1 MLKYSVKRFYINN
14 IFRFAST
21 KTAIKNG
28 PGLDHFIGEAQKTKQ
43 RQPKIFPSPN
53 ETNTYLNPEDFNGNG
68 RTVKFL
74 TYGCQMNVND
84 MEIVRSVL
92 FQNGYVEGFDEKTAD
107 IVLLMTCSIR
117 ESAEEKIWRKL
128 NWLKNNSKKCTVGV
142 LGCMAERIR
151 EGIIEKSKVVDL
163 VAGPDAYRDLPR
175 LLAATRFGRNA
186 MNVQLSF
193 EETYAD
199 IQPVRT
205 DVATNS
211 IMRGCDNMCTYC
223 IVPFTRGKERSRPLE
238 SIVEEVKQ
246 LSAEGFKQIILLGQN
261 VNSYRDTSQISVS
274 ASTSEP
280 STVAGFKT
288 VYKPKTGGRTFA
300 TLLEKVSDIDP
311 EMRIRFTSP
320 HPKDFPLPVISLIK
334 ERKNICN
341 QLHLPAQ
348 SGDNQVLDAMGRG
361 YTREL
366 YLDLVTQIREIIPN
380 VSLTSDFIAGFCGET
395 REAHQRTLDLI
406 RQVGYYFCFVFPY
419 SMREK
424 TRAHRRLVDDVPED
438 IKQARANELASVFR
452 EVALKHN
459 ENLIGTRQLVLIEG
473 VSRRSPDYM
482 VGKADC
488 GVKVIIPNV
497 DTQSTVDNSFSKLQ
511 AGDYIAANILSATS
525 QTLAGE
531 PLYRTTLASY

>member
-1 MLKYSVKRFYINN
+1 
-14 IFRFAST
+14 
-21 KTAIKNG
+21 
-28 PGLDHFIGEAQKTKQ
+28 
-43 RQPKIFPSPN
+43 
-53 ETNTYLNPEDFNGNG
+53 
-68 RTVKFL
+68 
-74 TYGCQMNVND
+74 
-84 MEIVRSVL
+84 
-92 FQNGYVEGFDEKTAD
+92 
-107 IVLLMTCSIR
+107 
-117 ESAEEKIWRKL
+117 
-128 NWLKNNSKKCTVGV
+128 
-142 LGCMAERIR
+142 
-151 EGIIEKSKVVDL
+151 
-163 VAGPDAYRDLPR
+163 
-175 LLAATRFGRNA
+175 
-186 MNVQLSF
+186 
-193 EETYAD
+193 
-199 IQPVRT
+199 
-205 DVATNS
+205 
-211 IMRGCDNMCTYC
+211 
-223 IVPFTRGKERSRPLE
+223 
-238 SIVEEVKQ
+238 
-246 LSAEGFKQIILLGQN
+246 
-261 VNSYRDTSQISVS
+261 NSYRDTSQISVS

-288 VYKPKTGGRTFA
+288 VYKPKSGGRTFA
-300 TLLEKVSDIDP
+300 TLLEKVSDVDP

-395 REAHQRTLDLI
+395 HEAHQRTLDLI

-452 EVALKHN
+452 EVGLKHNENLIGRQQLVLIEGVSRRSPDYMVDIKQARANELASVFREVGLKHN
-459 ENLIGTRQLVLIEG
+459 ENLIGTQQLVLIEG